1 MRFVNVFI
9 FILRT
14 ILGTQV
20 ERRKK
25 PRTCCTRDLPD
36 QLRLSGLTP
45 GNKRLP
51 VKIRHRSMKY
61 FKIQCCSQ
69 TSEPHV
75 CYVCY
80 SVSINL
86 CWPWCFLLHS
96 FMFSS
101 DMSHCAVCFYDS
113 CVCECVCESER
124 EFMTSRMMVWQEV
137 WSSQKAAAFRPCCC
151 RQSTSLPFFFRR
163 LRRVVLTPPPP
174 PPPTFFSS
182 LPFFS
187 WFLPFSFFCFPSL
200 SFPLL
205 FFFKDNLSKNQFRLK
220 LTDILGF
227 FYSRK
232 EVNNSEK

>member
-1 MRFVNVFI
+1 MGFVNVFI

-14 ILGTQV
+14 ILGMRWNA
-20 ERRKK
+20 ERNHVPAVLETYLTNYAWADWHLETKGCLWKSGIEVWNILRYSVALTANK
-25 PRTCCTRDLPD
+25 P
-36 QLRLSGLTP
+36 LSL
-45 GNKRLP
+45 
-51 VKIRHRSMKY
+51 M
-61 FKIQCCSQ
+61 
-69 TSEPHV
+69 
-75 CYVCY
+75 CYI
-80 SVSINL
+80 VSINL

-174 PPPTFFSS
+174 PPPPAFFSS

-187 WFLPFSFFCFPSL
+187 WFLPFSCFCFPSL

-205 FFFKDNLSKNQFRLK
+205 FFFKDNLSK
-220 LTDILGF
+220 I
-227 FYSRK
+227 
-232 EVNNSEK
+232 NSDSN